1 MILLR
6 EVIAAKRKGVD
17 AMTTATL
24 LKNDEYQFADEMES
38 YVKKMKEDRNIN
50 GTEKHR
56 AEALAALK
64 RTGVLTK
71 DGNTKNRIVT
81 WE

>member
-38 YVKKMKEDRNIN
+38 YVKKMKEAIS
-50 GTEKHR
+50 
-56 AEALAALK
+56 
-64 RTGVLTK
+64 
-71 DGNTKNRIVT
+71 
-81 WE
+81 